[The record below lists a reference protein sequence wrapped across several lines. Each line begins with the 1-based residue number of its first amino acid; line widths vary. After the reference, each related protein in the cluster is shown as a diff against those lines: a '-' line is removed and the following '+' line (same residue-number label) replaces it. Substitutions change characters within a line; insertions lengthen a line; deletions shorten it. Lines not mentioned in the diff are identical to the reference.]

1 MSLAIRFFDP
11 IKEVERLP
19 WELLLDADPNRDL
32 VTAYL
37 KQSVVLVAFDS
48 ENPDK
53 LLGVLVFQ
61 ERLKEWEILNVAV
74 APACQNQGIGKR
86 LLQACLREIKKRQDQ
101 KRILI
106 KTGDLTSPALTLYQ
120 KMGFKQIAFIKD
132 YFVENYPEPIYEEG
146 EQLRN
151 QVILAYTPLSTCS

>member
-37 KQSVVLVAFDS
+37 KQSLVLVAFDS

-61 ERLKEWEILNVAV
+61 GRLKEWEILNVAV
-74 APACQNQGIGKR
+74 APARQNQGIGKR
-86 LLQACLREIKKRQDQ
+86 LLQACLREITKRQDQ
-101 KRILI
+101 KQILI

-151 QVILAYTPLSTCS
+151 QVILAYTPSSTCS